1 MTSWFKY
8 TYVCPTCDALIEITK
23 TGFYTPQTCC
33 GTHATYLSVA
43 DATIPSSTTTKEETM
58 SATSEYMERQNSALL
73 ELIEKKDSLITR
85 LQDEVS
91 SLTQKLGADHK
102 NCDYWKSENGR
113 IGSQII
119 ALIDN
124 SYDEDLSSD
133 EIITELCQIVDY
145 NPTKTVEFTATM
157 TFSGSIEV
165 PREEQ
170 NDFDLTAVL
179 EDAYVDINNGNVVI
193 DSYELYDANEC

>member
-1 MTSWFKY
+1 MDQKWTKY
-8 TYVCPTCDALIEITK
+8 TYVCSTCDGLFEMTITSHR
-23 TGFYTPQTCC
+23 TIDQSLCPSCFNTLLL
-33 GTHATYLSVA
+33 LSVE
-43 DATIPSSTTTKEETM
+43 DATINNNNEQKEEAPM
-58 SATSEYMERQNSALL
+58 NATTEFMQARIAEL
-73 ELIEKKDSLITR
+73 ESQLKSH
-85 LQDEVS
+85 Q
-91 SLTQKLGADHK
+91 